1 MGEGPDSQAHPRS
14 RGENSPARTSS
25 SLSWG
30 SSPLTRGKRCAQTA
44 IRRPS
49 GLIPAHAGKTEG
61 LPGPRGLPRAHPRS
75 RGENRTRRLMTR
87 PSRGSSPL
95 TRGKRGAASAGGV
108 HRGLIPAH
116 AGKTGGRMS
125 RLVPSGAHPRS
136 RGENGE
142 RIHVHCWVS
151 GSSPLTRGK
160 RFVFGVDGDAD
171 GLIPAHAGKTS
182 RVLGSR
188 SALRAHPRSRGEN
201 LVDKPNVLA
210 HLGSSPLTRGK
221 PSSSA

>member
-95 TRGKRGAASAGGV
+95 TRGKRRLRRGRAQR
-108 HRGLIPAH
+108 HGLIPAH
-116 AGKTGGRMS
+116 AGKTRRGLGGRRTS
-125 RLVPSGAHPRS
+125 RAHPRS
-136 RGENGE
+136 RGENRGPDE
-142 RIHVHCWVS
+142 PSRPQW

-160 RFVFGVDGDAD
+160 RF
-171 GLIPAHAGKTS
+171 
-182 RVLGSR
+182 
-188 SALRAHPRSRGEN
+188 
-201 LVDKPNVLA
+201 
-210 HLGSSPLTRGK
+210 
-221 PSSSA
+221 